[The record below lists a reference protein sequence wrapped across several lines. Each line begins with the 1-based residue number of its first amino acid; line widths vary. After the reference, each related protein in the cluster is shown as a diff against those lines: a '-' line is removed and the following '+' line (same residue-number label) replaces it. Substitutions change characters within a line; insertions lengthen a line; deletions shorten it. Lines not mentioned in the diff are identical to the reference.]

1 MEIMPDLSDF
11 IVPDWPA
18 PENVRAFSTMRS
30 GGVSAYPYHGGTLS
44 EGGLN
49 VALHVGDDATC
60 VRQNRALLR
69 RYLPA
74 EPFWLNQ
81 VHGSRVVEAG
91 EAAGTPDAD
100 ASFSVKRRQVCLIQ
114 TADCLPVLFCDR
126 EGRAVAAAHAG
137 WRGLAGGVLEAT
149 LDRMRQAG
157 AGEVMAWLGPAIGAA
172 CFEVGEDVRDAF
184 VSRRA
189 ALDGCFHA
197 RLQQPGKYLADIYA
211 LARHI
216 LAGQGVG
223 MVSGG
228 HFCTV
233 SDAARFYSY
242 RRDGV
247 TGRMA
252 TCIWLA

>member
-1 MEIMPDLSDF
+1 MADF
-11 IVPDWPA
+11 IIPDWPA
-18 PENVRAFSTMRS
+18 PGNVRAFSTVRS
-30 GGVSAYPYHGGTLS
+30 GGVSSYPYHGGALS

-49 VALHVGDDATC
+49 VALHVGDDAGH
-60 VRQNRALLR
+60 VRQNRERLR

-74 EPFWLNQ
+74 EPLWLNQ

-91 EAAGTPDAD
+91 EVTGVPDAD
-100 ASFSVKRRQVCLIQ
+100 ASFSVKRHQVCLVQ

-126 EGRAVAAAHAG
+126 QGRMVAAAHAG

-149 LDRMRQAG
+149 LFRMRQAG
-157 AGEVMAWLGPAIGAA
+157 AGEVLAWLGPAIGAS
-172 CFEVGEDVRDAF
+172 CFEVGEDVREAF
-184 VSRRA
+184 VSCHA
-189 ALDGCFHA
+189 ALDGCFMA
-197 RLQQPGKYLADIYA
+197 RPGQPGKYLADIYA

-216 LAGQGVG
+216 LAGQGVDS
-223 MVSGG
+223 VSGG
-228 HFCTV
+228 DLCTG